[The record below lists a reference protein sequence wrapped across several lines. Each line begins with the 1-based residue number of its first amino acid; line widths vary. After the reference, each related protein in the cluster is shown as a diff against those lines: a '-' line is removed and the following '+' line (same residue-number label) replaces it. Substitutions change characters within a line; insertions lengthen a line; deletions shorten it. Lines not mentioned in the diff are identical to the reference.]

1 MKVKNIVFSGFAAA
15 ILMGTAGA
23 NAAIPFQIASKA
35 YVDGQT
41 KIMVNNTETDVA
53 DVVADLIG
61 DGEGSVE
68 DKISDAIGDLGDDAN
83 GDPYSD
89 VADALADKAD
99 ASEIGNLADLNT
111 TDQDSVV
118 DAINEIEGR
127 LDTAESDIS
136 GKQDTLTTGQGG
148 NLQAGS
154 NVAIN
159 IANDVI
165 TISATDTTYDTG
177 TASVS
182 GLTKLY
188 TATGSETDGTMTQA
202 AITSALGDK
211 AASSDLTALSNKVGS
226 GTLTSSIGSTA
237 VTNIVDAINALES
250 KTAGQAGSAE
260 VANIQALLTG
270 DPTDQNDTGLVG
282 TVGNAN
288 GGLVK
293 DVDDLQDIVG
303 DGQLANGFSNG
314 VDDLTGAV
322 NDLMANK
329 ADADD
334 VYTKSQLDTMIGAK
348 LEHPATNTCTAGSGH
363 CVLSLD
369 TSGNLTWVDVTQ
381 PWAVTD

>member
-1 MKVKNIVFSGFAAA
+1 M
-15 ILMGTAGA
+15 
-23 NAAIPFQIASKA
+23 
-35 YVDGQT
+35 
-41 KIMVNNTETDVA
+41 
-53 DVVADLIG
+53 
-61 DGEGSVE
+61 
-68 DKISDAIGDLGDDAN
+68 
-83 GDPYSD
+83 
-89 VADALADKAD
+89 
-99 ASEIGNLADLNT
+99 
-111 TDQDSVV
+111 
-118 DAINEIEGR
+118 
-127 LDTAESDIS
+127 
-136 GKQDTLTTGQGG
+136 
-148 NLQAGS
+148 
-154 NVAIN
+154 
-159 IANDVI
+159 
-165 TISATDTTYDTG
+165 
-177 TASVS
+177 
-182 GLTKLY
+182 
-188 TATGSETDGTMTQA
+188 
-202 AITSALGDK
+202 
-211 AASSDLTALSNKVGS
+211 
-226 GTLTSSIGSTA
+226 
-237 VTNIVDAINALES
+237 
-250 KTAGQAGSAE
+250 
-260 VANIQALLTG
+260 TG